1 MIKKVI
7 SASRR
12 TDLVAFF
19 PEWLAEALDRE
30 EARVCGPSGRVYKV
44 DLRPGAVHSIVLWS
58 KDFSN
63 LTNNKNGL
71 RDRLRKYD
79 QLYLLFTITG
89 LGGSFIERG
98 APDPAA
104 ALSQLPA
111 LIEIAGL
118 AKRVSVRFDPIV
130 FWTEE
135 SCVRDE
141 RGPAVMTNLD
151 FFDTVAERA
160 GRLGIEDIRLSFT
173 QWYGKALRRAR
184 KRGFSYVD
192 PPQNEKLDAA
202 RQLVKIAAKRGV
214 RLFSCS
220 QKFLAEVPGIQGSSC
235 IDGRLLE
242 KLHPRREAA
251 SSAKDRSQR
260 PECGC
265 TESIDIGSYTQS
277 CPHGC
282 LYCYANPR
290 I

>member
-30 EARVCGPSGRVYKV
+30 EVRVCGPSGRVYKA
-44 DLRPGAVHSIVLWS
+44 DLSPGAVHSIVLWS

-63 LTNNKNGL
+63 LANNKNGL
-71 RDRLRKYD
+71 RDRLGKYN
-79 QLYLLFTITG
+79 QVYLLFTMTG

-111 LIEIAGL
+111 LVEIAGL

-130 FWTEE
+130 YWTEE
-135 SCVRDE
+135 GRVDDE
-141 RGPAVMTNLD
+141 EGPAVRTNLD

-160 GRLGIEDIRLSFT
+160 GRLGIEDIRMSFT

-184 KRGFSYVD
+184 KNHFHYVD
-192 PPQNEKLDAA
+192 PPEAEKIKAA
-202 RQLVKIAAKRGV
+202 RRLADIAKGWSV

-220 QKFLAEVPGIQGSSC
+220 QNFLTRVPGIRASSC
-235 IDGRLLE
+235 IDGRLLQE
-242 KLHPRREAA
+242 LHPRKEPA
-251 SSAKDRSQR
+251 SQTKDKGQR

-282 LYCYANPR
+282 LYCYANPK

>member
-30 EARVCGPSGRVYKV
+30 DALVCGPSGLVYKA
-44 DLRPGAVHSIVLWS
+44 DLSPGAVHSIVLWS

-63 LTNNKNGL
+63 LTNNKYGL

-79 QLYLLFTITG
+79 QIYLLFTMTG
-89 LGGSFIERG
+89 LGASYIERG
-98 APDPAA
+98 APDPTI

-118 AKRVSVRFDPIV
+118 AKRISVRFDPIV
-130 FWTEE
+130 YWTEE
-135 SCVRDE
+135 GRVDDE
-141 RGPAVMTNLD
+141 GGPAVKTNLD

-184 KRGFSYVD
+184 KNHFHYVD
-192 PPQNEKLDAA
+192 PPEAEKIRAA
-202 RQLVKIAAKRGV
+202 RRLVEIAAKRGV

-220 QKFLAEVPGIQGSSC
+220 QKFLTEVPGIQGSSC

-242 KLHPRREAA
+242 KLHPHREAA

-282 LYCYANPR
+282 FYCYANPR